1 VLGRIIRQPKNAV
14 PSESPGEEKGAR
26 GKHRRIQT
34 SARVRPNPPK
44 KLNMYSKE
52 SLAVIDYINK

>member
-14 PSESPGEEKGAR
+14 PSESPGEEKAAR

-44 KLNMYSKE
+44 KFKYVQQGKPCCDRLY
-52 SLAVIDYINK
+52 